1 MRWVERGV
9 GEGVMVIHG
18 WGDGGGTAL
27 TLMNVSRLSKRT
39 GKVRRVFAAPG
50 GIRGHVLKAK

>member
-1 MRWVERGV
+1 MG
-9 GEGVMVIHG
+9 GVMEG
-18 WGDGGGTAL
+18 SGTAL